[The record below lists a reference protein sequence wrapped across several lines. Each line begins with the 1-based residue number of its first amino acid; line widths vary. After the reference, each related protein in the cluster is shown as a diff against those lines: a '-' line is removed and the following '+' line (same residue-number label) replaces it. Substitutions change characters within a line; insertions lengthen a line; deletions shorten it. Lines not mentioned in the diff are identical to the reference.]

1 MGETIKLN
9 AADGH
14 ALDAYLAQPAG
25 EPRGRLVVVQEIFG
39 VNGHIRDVCD
49 RFAADGY
56 VALAPALF
64 DRVAPGTEFEYDG
77 DGVAAGRAL
86 KDRATWPQVA
96 ADIAAARDHLAAAGL
111 SAAEAVAIIGY
122 CWGGSV
128 AWLGAAEGGFIA
140 AIGYYGGQII
150 DLNDRTP
157 KCPTLLHF
165 GDQDGAIPLDDVA
178 AIRAAHPD
186 VTVHVYEGAGHGF
199 NCDRRGSY
207 HEAAAG
213 RALER
218 TNAFLTAQ
226 FAG

>member
-1 MGETIKLN
+1 MGEIIELN

-14 ALDAYLAQPAG
+14 ALDAYLARPAG
-25 EPRGRLVVVQEIFG
+25 AARGGLVVVQEIFG

-56 VALAPALF
+56 TALAPALF
-64 DRVAPGTEFEYDG
+64 DRVAPGTEFEYDA
-77 DGVAAGRAL
+77 DGVAAGRDL
-86 KDRATWPQVA
+86 KDRAAWPQVA
-96 ADIAAARDHLAAAGL
+96 ADIAAARDHLAAAG
-111 SAAEAVAIIGY
+111 AVAIVGY

-128 AWLGAAEGGFIA
+128 AWLGATEGGFAA

-150 DLNDRTP
+150 ELNDRSP
-157 KCPTLLHF
+157 KCPTMLHF
-165 GDQDGAIPLDDVA
+165 GDQDAAIPLDDVE

-186 VTVHVYEGAGHGF
+186 MTIHIYEGAGHGF

-218 TNAFLTAQ
+218 TNAFLAEHL
-226 FAG
+226 AE

>member
-1 MGETIKLN
+1 MGEIIKLN

-14 ALDAYLAQPAG
+14 ELDAYLARPAG
-25 EPRGRLVVVQEIFG
+25 DSRGGLVVIQEIFG

-56 VALAPALF
+56 TALAPAMF
-64 DRVAPGTEFEYDG
+64 DRMAPGIEYDYDA

-86 KDRATWPQVA
+86 KERTQWPQVA
-96 ADIAAARDHLAAAGL
+96 ADIAAARDHLAADG
-111 SAAEAVAIIGY
+111 AVAIVGY

-128 AWLGAAEGGFIA
+128 AWLGATEGGFAA
-140 AIGYYGGQII
+140 AIGYYGGNII

-165 GDQDGAIPLDDVA
+165 GDQDAAIPLDDVE

-186 VTVHVYEGAGHGF
+186 VTIYVYEGAGHGF

-207 HEAAAG
+207 HEAAAAK
-213 RALER
+213 ALER
-218 TNAFLTAQ
+218 TRTFLAEHL
-226 FAG
+226 AG